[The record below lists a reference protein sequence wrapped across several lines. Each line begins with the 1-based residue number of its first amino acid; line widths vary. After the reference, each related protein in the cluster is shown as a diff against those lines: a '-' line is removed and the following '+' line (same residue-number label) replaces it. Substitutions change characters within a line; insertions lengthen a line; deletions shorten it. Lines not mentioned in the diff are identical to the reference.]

1 MFQNLYEQH
10 QVEKK
15 RNVKFSFIKFV
26 PTRMLRDVEAA
37 QVEVF
42 ENGTSEYLWMS
53 LEDILN
59 NIKLFGVC
67 SALKEAARNYGHE
80 VEL

>member
-1 MFQNLYEQH
+1 MFENLYEQH
-10 QVEKK
+10 RVAPK
-15 RNVKFSFIKFV
+15 RKVSFRFIKFV

-42 ENGTSEYLWMS
+42 ENGASEYLWMS
-53 LEDILN
+53 LDDILN